1 MADQDQRG
9 APLRARQRHHVPGPA
24 RQGGLGLR
32 ALRRALRLGRRPRH
46 DRQHVPVLAVPPLHP
61 LPDLPAAARRPG
73 RQGGAPARQLP
84 EGARRRREG
93 HRRRG
98 VGEHPASVQRGEPW
112 YEIGVDDPDRRRQR
126 STADAATQSA
136 ATAANTCPYTYFC
149 AYPEPNFGGTP
160 IAVTDC
166 IEKYIPWTSLGSWIN
181 HQTPGTRAQFRS
193 SDHVTRWTDDGA
205 YDSDASADW
214 SWVYWVKPC

>member
-1 MADQDQRG
+1 MTENRGGSRRTWVSSTVAVTTGFSAILAMA
-9 APLRARQRHHVPGPA
+9 
-24 RQGGLGLR
+24 
-32 ALRRALRLGRRPRH
+32 
-46 DRQHVPVLAVPPLHP
+46 
-61 LPDLPAAARRPG
+61 
-73 RQGGAPARQLP
+73 
-84 EGARRRREG
+84 
-93 HRRRG
+93 
-98 VGEHPASVQRGEPW
+98 
-112 YEIGVDDPDRRRQR
+112 